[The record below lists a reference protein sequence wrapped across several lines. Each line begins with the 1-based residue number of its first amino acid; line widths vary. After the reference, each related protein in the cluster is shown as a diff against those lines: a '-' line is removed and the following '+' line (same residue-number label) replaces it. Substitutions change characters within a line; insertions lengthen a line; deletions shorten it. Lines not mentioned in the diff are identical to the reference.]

1 MVDRVIPAGRV
12 ATWWRPFDWRTVRG
26 RDGPVMDDM
35 GDMGGVDGS
44 TAKARDLMAG
54 LELALQLG
62 DWEEVASMSRRLELV
77 ALASGPRGGVTR
89 S

>member
-1 MVDRVIPAGRV
+1 
-12 ATWWRPFDWRTVRG
+12 
-26 RDGPVMDDM
+26 MDDM
-35 GDMGGVDGS
+35 DDMGGVDGS